1 MDKIQMVL
9 AYMPRILGGAWVTVQ
24 VSVLSFSL
32 AFLLGLM
39 GANMRLSSN
48 PLISRIAAI
57 YSNVVRGV
65 PDLVWM
71 FFIYFSLLTAV
82 NAFTT
87 YFNFEPVEVSAFV
100 AGVLTLAFIF
110 GAYFTETFRG
120 AMLAIPSGQM
130 EAGFAYG
137 LTSFQVLCRITF
149 PLLMRYALPG
159 VRNNWLILT
168 KATALVSVIGLEDL
182 TRIARGAG
190 TAEYQ
195 SFLFNLVSALLFLLL
210 TAISLSLFRKLD
222 RLYARGV
229 VEVRYE
235 S

>member
-1 MDKIQMVL
+1 
-9 AYMPRILGGAWVTVQ
+9 
-24 VSVLSFSL
+24 
-32 AFLLGLM
+32 
-39 GANMRLSSN
+39 
-48 PLISRIAAI
+48 
-57 YSNVVRGV
+57 
-65 PDLVWM
+65 M
-71 FFIYFSLLTAV
+71 FFIYFSLLAGAD
-82 NAFTT
+82 AFTT
-87 YFNFEPVEVSAFV
+87 YFNYESVEVSAFM

-110 GAYFTETFRG
+110 GSYFTETFRG

-130 EAGFAYG
+130 EAGYAYG
-137 LTSFQVLCRITF
+137 LSSFQVLRRITF

-168 KATALVSVIGLEDL
+168 KATALVSVIGLDDL

-190 TAEYQ
+190 TAQYQ

-210 TAISLSLFRKLD
+210 TTISLSLFRKLD